1 MKYILKIIGRSLSEV
16 KKKQEFKLRN
26 KQYSTKAFLDKE
38 GIKKIKML
46 LAADTNLSD
55 IAKKEIFKLLKKV
68 ENHMVLLDYEYES
81 VNLGHNEY

>member
-16 KKKQEFKLRN
+16 KKKQEFNLRN

-38 GIKKIKML
+38 GIAKIKML
-46 LAADTNLSD
+46 LEEDPKLPDNARE
-55 IAKKEIFKLLKKV
+55 EILELLDRV